1 MLKTFAKMFL
11 MAMLLGNVFLTTAQD
26 RVPFNQGT
34 RYILADVDVTGKIT
48 FNKQTVVTFAG
59 LERGQWI
66 TVPGEEIS
74 NAIKKLGKLGLF
86 SDIDFYV
93 SRVQNDSIW
102 LELNIHELPKLSEV
116 KFTGVKKNKIEQ
128 LIKDTDLKKGKVVNE
143 NLITNTRYYL
153 ENKYRKEGFFNTKVN
168 INTTADTTAGNN
180 VNMVVAIDKGDK
192 VKVRRIEFI
201 GNEKFTDAKL
211 RKSMKNTKVKNPVRL
226 FKKSKFIRDNYKK
239 DLVTIVDKYKEKGYR
254 DARVVW
260 DSVTYNRKSNDISI
274 KVNIEEGRRYYFGDI
289 KFLGNTVYSDE
300 RLSRMIGVKRGDVY
314 NGVLLQKR
322 IADKTKPDGDDL
334 TNLYQNNG
342 YLFSNIN
349 AVETRTQ
356 NDTIDFEIRIVEG
369 PIAYFNKITVVGND
383 KTNDEVIYRELR
395 TKPGRMYSKD
405 DVIRTI
411 REIGQLGFFDPEAID
426 PQFKNVDPA
435 AGTVDIEYHLVEK
448 GSSQV
453 ELQGGYGGG
462 GFIGTLGLSF
472 NNFSLRNIFN
482 KDAYDPL
489 PMGDGQKV
497 ALRLQGSS
505 FFQTY
510 SLSFSEPW
518 FGRKKPVQFS
528 TSISY
533 SKQFL
538 NNFRTFDVDRSKSFN
553 IFTVSV
559 GLAKRLTVPDDSF
572 VLSNAVSFQYYDLN
586 NYNTGLF
593 TFGDGA
599 ARNFA
604 YTIGLSRNNKGV
616 NPIFPTY
623 GSEFSVT
630 AKFTPPYSLFNGVD
644 YKDLPNQREY
654 KLTNEGSGY
663 FGPDGV
669 FIPTGA
675 FIDSDGNFVS
685 DENYQDAAV
694 NQSKVDQKRFNWL
707 EYYKIKFKADWF
719 TKIYGKFVLRSLG
732 EFGFMGAYNQDRGL
746 VPFERFYLGGDGL
759 ANFALDGREIIGL
772 RGYPNQSLTPYDARG
787 AQNGATVYNKFSLEL
802 RYPITMKAAASIY
815 GLAFLEGGAAYDTF
829 RNYNPFQLQRSAGF
843 GVRIFMPAFGLLGI
857 DFGYGFDPQPIP
869 GLTKPNGWETHFII
883 GQQF

>member
-1 MLKTFAKMFL
+1 M
-11 MAMLLGNVFLTTAQD
+11 
-26 RVPFNQGT
+26 
-34 RYILADVDVTGKIT
+34 
-48 FNKQTVVTFAG
+48 
-59 LERGQWI
+59 
-66 TVPGEEIS
+66 
-74 NAIKKLGKLGLF
+74 
-86 SDIDFYV
+86 
-93 SRVQNDSIW
+93 
-102 LELNIHELPKLSEV
+102 
-116 KFTGVKKNKIEQ
+116 
-128 LIKDTDLKKGKVVNE
+128 
-143 NLITNTRYYL
+143 
-153 ENKYRKEGFFNTKVN
+153 
-168 INTTADTTAGNN
+168 
-180 VNMVVAIDKGDK
+180 
-192 VKVRRIEFI
+192 
-201 GNEKFTDAKL
+201 
-211 RKSMKNTKVKNPVRL
+211 
-226 FKKSKFIRDNYKK
+226 
-239 DLVTIVDKYKEKGYR
+239 
-254 DARVVW
+254 
-260 DSVTYNRKSNDISI
+260 
-274 KVNIEEGRRYYFGDI
+274 
-289 KFLGNTVYSDE
+289 
-300 RLSRMIGVKRGDVY
+300 
-314 NGVLLQKR
+314 
-322 IADKTKPDGDDL
+322 
-334 TNLYQNNG
+334 
-342 YLFSNIN
+342 
-349 AVETRTQ
+349 
-356 NDTIDFEIRIVEG
+356 
-369 PIAYFNKITVVGND
+369 
-383 KTNDEVIYRELR
+383 
-395 TKPGRMYSKD
+395 
-405 DVIRTI
+405 
-411 REIGQLGFFDPEAID
+411 
-426 PQFKNVDPA
+426 
-435 AGTVDIEYHLVEK
+435 
-448 GSSQV
+448 
-453 ELQGGYGGG
+453 
-462 GFIGTLGLSF
+462 
-472 NNFSLRNIFN
+472 
-482 KDAYDPL
+482 
-489 PMGDGQKV
+489 
-497 ALRLQGSS
+497 
-505 FFQTY
+505 
-510 SLSFSEPW
+510 
-518 FGRKKPVQFS
+518 
-528 TSISY
+528 
-533 SKQFL
+533 
-538 NNFRTFDVDRSKSFN
+538 
-553 IFTVSV
+553 